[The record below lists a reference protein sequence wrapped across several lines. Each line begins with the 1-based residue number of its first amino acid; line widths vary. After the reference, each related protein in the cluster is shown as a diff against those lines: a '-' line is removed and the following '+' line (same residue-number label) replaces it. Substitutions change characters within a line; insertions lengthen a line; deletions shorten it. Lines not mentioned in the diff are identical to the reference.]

1 MKLREILF
9 WAIIVLALVLVGFR
23 ALIGRGTL

>member
-9 WAIIVLALVLVGFR
+9 WAIIVLALVLVGLR
-23 ALIGRGTL
+23 VLISGGTL

>member
-9 WAIIVLALVLVGFR
+9 WAIIALAMALTGARLIVG
-23 ALIGRGTL
+23 GTL